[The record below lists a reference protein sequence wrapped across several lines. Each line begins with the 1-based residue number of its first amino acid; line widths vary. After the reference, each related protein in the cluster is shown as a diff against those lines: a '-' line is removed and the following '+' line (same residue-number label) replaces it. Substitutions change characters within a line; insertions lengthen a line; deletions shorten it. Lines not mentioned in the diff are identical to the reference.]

1 MSCMT
6 PQVVVM
12 LVQGQPRGGDIA
24 GLQPAAHQGA
34 LAVTG
39 RGRDQSQRP
48 LQVPAKPA
56 QADAAVHVVSGNRR
70 LVQLGAEDGFG
81 YLGLFRTGH
90 NCDSMGRILKK
101 PIPNR
106 LQNPV

>member
-1 MSCMT
+1 MTCMT

-12 LVQGQPRGGDIA
+12 LVQGHPRGGDVA
-24 GLQPAAHQGA
+24 GLQPAAHE
-34 LAVTG
+34 AV
-39 RGRDQSQRP
+39 
-48 LQVPAKPA
+48 
-56 QADAAVHVVSGNRR
+56 AAVHVVSGNRR
-70 LVQLGAEDGFG
+70 PVQLGAEDGFG
-81 YLGLFRTGH
+81 FLGLFRTGH